1 MRQHKNILIISTL
14 FTAIVSA
21 LMIATPVSAQDQ
33 EREAVRKKIE
43 SLLQH
48 AERLQDEG
56 AGDRAE
62 QLVNQARELEAR
74 LDRGRDRER
83 PRRDGNEIE
92 EIYHGLK
99 VGAASLRALGRN
111 EEAAH
116 MENIAREILERARR
130 GNQREEGER
139 REREGEHRER
149 EEGERREREGEHR
162 EREEGERRERE
173 GEHREREE
181 GERRE
186 RAKQL
191 EDEVAELEKE
201 LERRLIELK
210 KLELRRDR

>member
-14 FTAIVSA
+14 FTAIVST

-43 SLLQH
+43 SLLHQ

-74 LDRGRDRER
+74 LNRGRDRER
-83 PRRDGNEIE
+83 PRRDGHEIE

-130 GNQREEGER
+130 GNQRREGER

-162 EREEGERRERE
+162 EREEGEAR
-173 GEHREREE
+173 H
-181 GERRE
+181 

-191 EDEVAELEKE
+191 EDEVAELKKE

>member
-1 MRQHKNILIISTL
+1 MRQQKNILIISTL
-14 FTAIVSA
+14 FTAIVST

-33 EREAVRKKIE
+33 EREVVRKKIE
-43 SLLQH
+43 SLLHQ
-48 AERLQDEG
+48 AERLQDKG

-62 QLVNQARELEAR
+62 QLVDQARELEAR

-139 REREGEHRER
+139 RER
-149 EEGERREREGEHR
+149 
-162 EREEGERRERE
+162 
-173 GEHREREE
+173 
-181 GERRE
+181 
-186 RAKQL
+186 AKQL

-201 LERRLIELK
+201 LERRHIELK